1 MKQKQIVRMLA
12 FVAIM
17 LLLMPLRSMAV
28 KIPVAI
34 LRTNADGKTKTL
46 TFKYAERPKVF
57 ARRGQNGVHKVIQ
70 YIPAIGSIKDS
81 YAQTWLMGF
90 WQKNLSIT
98 TVVFDDSFAE
108 FRPVSTYGWFH
119 NLTKLRSIKGIEN
132 LNTSN
137 VKSMSDMFDGCSSL
151 TSVDV
156 SGFNTSNVKD
166 MGGMFFGCSSL
177 SNIDVSG
184 FSSSNVKDMG
194 GMFNGCSSLS
204 NIDVS
209 RFNTSNV
216 ENMGGMFANCSSLT
230 SIDVS
235 RFNTSNVESMVG
247 MFEGCSSLS
256 NIDVSGFDASKV
268 TTMYMMFK
276 DCSSLKSINLSGFKT
291 SEVGY
296 MGRMFEGCSSLTSI
310 DLSGFNTSKVREM
323 PSMFKGCSNLS
334 TLNICN
340 FDISRMFNNSIL
352 FALSHNNEHLSY
364 DEVTTY
370 GPFIKFFNDS
380 FKNIFQGCS
389 SLSTLYIGHNDFDNV
404 NELFEK
410 GNLFNGIGTS
420 DRPCRLVVDSDF
432 DKSVLAD
439 HIYTTSGEDNKPIY
453 NWLGGYFTLDNS
465 SADARP

>member
-17 LLLMPLRSMAV
+17 LLFMPMRSMAV

-46 TFKYAERPKVF
+46 TFTYVERPKVF
-57 ARRGQNGVHKVIQ
+57 ARRGQNGVHKITQ
-70 YIPAIGSIKDS
+70 QIPAIGYIPLPIQDS
-81 YAQTWLMGF
+81 YVPTWLMDY
-90 WQKNLSIT
+90 WKNNLTIT
-98 TVVFDDSFAE
+98 TVVFDKSFSE
-108 FRPVSTYGWFH
+108 FRPVSTSYWFH
-119 NLTKLRSIKGIEN
+119 NLTKLRIIKGIEN

-137 VKSMSDMFDGCSSL
+137 VKCMADMFDGCSSL
-151 TSVDV
+151 TSIDV

-166 MGGMFFGCSSL
+166 MGGMFSGCSSL
-177 SNIDVSG
+177 TSIDVSG
-184 FSSSNVKDMG
+184 FNTSNVKDMG
-194 GMFNGCSSLS
+194 GMFSG
-204 NIDVS
+204 
-209 RFNTSNV
+209 
-216 ENMGGMFANCSSLT
+216 CSSLT

-235 RFNTSNVESMVG
+235 GFNTSNVEGMVG

-256 NIDVSGFDASKV
+256 NIDLSCFDASKV
-268 TTMYMMFK
+268 TTMYMMFMG
-276 DCSSLKSINLSGFKT
+276 CSSLKSINLSGFKT
-291 SEVGY
+291 SEVEF

-310 DLSGFNTSKVREM
+310 DLSGFNTSKVRDM

-340 FDISRMFNNSIL
+340 FDISRMFNYSIL
-352 FALSHNNEHLSY
+352 YVVSHNNEEHLSY

-370 GPFIKFFNDS
+370 GPYVKFFNDS
-380 FKNIFQGCS
+380 FKDIFQGCS
-389 SLSTLYIGHNDFDNV
+389 SLSTLYIGHNDFDNA

-410 GNLFNGIGTS
+410 DNLFNGIGTS
-420 DRPCRLVVDSDF
+420 DRPCRLVVDSNF

-439 HIYTTSGEDNKPIY
+439 HIYTTSGEENKPIY